1 MKNEKSSRQA
11 SAIMPK
17 LIPTA
22 GFNRNLNLPSE
33 NNEQTKQF
41 LIAGAQDFIL
51 PGYPA
56 GKGYRFVKSIEKH
69 HYRLITDGD
78 VPETVYVVELRFRND
93 IVAGKTTCTQIKV
106 WRTTADKHRFAVADL
121 PRRFFSWLLDTCH
134 IVITDEEQTG
144 DGRRF
149 WEVMISWALG
159 AGFYVY
165 VSDGGKQDRPLFII
179 HDTESFFE
187 YWSDFCW
194 GHDPDIH
201 THRLIVIS
209 KTEIR

>member
-11 SAIMPK
+11 SAIIPK

-56 GKGYRFVKSIEKH
+56 ENGYRVVKSIKKH
-69 HYRLITDGD
+69 HYRLITDG
-78 VPETVYVVELRFRND
+78 VIPETVYVVELRFRND

-106 WRTTADKHRFAVADL
+106 WRTTADKHRFTGLQWLTCQGV
-121 PRRFFSWLLDTCH
+121 FSVGCWKPIILLLQMKNKPET
-134 IVITDEEQTG
+134 VVV
-144 DGRRF
+144 F
-149 WEVMISWALG
+149 
-159 AGFYVY
+159 
-165 VSDGGKQDRPLFII
+165 GK
-179 HDTESFFE
+179 S
-187 YWSDFCW
+187 
-194 GHDPDIH
+194 
-201 THRLIVIS
+201 
-209 KTEIR
+209 